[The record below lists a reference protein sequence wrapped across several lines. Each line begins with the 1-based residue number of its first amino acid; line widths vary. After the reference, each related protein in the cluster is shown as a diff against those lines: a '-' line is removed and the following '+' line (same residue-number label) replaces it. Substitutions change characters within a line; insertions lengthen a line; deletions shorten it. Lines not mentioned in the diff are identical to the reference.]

1 MQQRQQAELRA
12 AGARLRAVAQEL
24 PSRMTTQSVPKFVS
38 LIEEQAATVMEFA
51 DGLG

>member
-1 MQQRQQAELRA
+1 
-12 AGARLRAVAQEL
+12 L